1 MANKS
6 VNDFYTWFLFNI
18 DTLLQDEVFMLY
30 IAATYF
36 KNLSPGIQYFLYHK
50 EFRFPQGHKLKI
62 TNRETRGVFGNEC
75 SSGGRYKTRTTRAAI

>member
-18 DTLLQDEVFMLY
+18 DTLLQDEVFMLD
-30 IAATYF
+30 IAATHF
-36 KNLSPGIQYFLYHK
+36 KNLSPGIKYFLYQK
-50 EFRFPQGHKLKI
+50 EFRLPQGHKLKI